1 MAIVVGVGVV
11 FSILSIIFARKTVR
25 CARHGQVV
33 RASGS
38 CISGV
43 ASLAI
48 TAVAVVLG
56 FSYLSYNRLVS
67 EQLISRIEFKKV
79 APFEFR
85 ARLMIDGQLDQEF
98 LLYGDE
104 WQLDAR
110 LITWTPPATLLGL
123 DPIYRLDRLSGRYAD
138 VDRER
143 SEPRT
148 VHSLSSQNSL
158 DVWNVAQSVPWL
170 LPGIDAQYG
179 AATYVPMTDGA
190 LFEVSLSRDALI
202 ARPGNE
208 IAQDSLHR
216 WR

>member
-1 MAIVVGVGVV
+1 
-11 FSILSIIFARKTVR
+11 
-25 CARHGQVV
+25 
-33 RASGS
+33 
-38 CISGV
+38 
-43 ASLAI
+43 
-48 TAVAVVLG
+48 
-56 FSYLSYNRLVS
+56 
-67 EQLISRIEFKKV
+67 
-79 APFEFR
+79 
-85 ARLMIDGQLDQEF
+85 MIDGQLDQVF

-104 WQLDAR
+104 WQLDAK
-110 LITWTPPATLLGL
+110 LITWKPPATILGL

-148 VHSLSSQNSL
+148 VHSLSSQDFL
-158 DVWNVAQSVPWL
+158 DVWNVAQRVPWL
-170 LPGIDAQYG
+170 LPGIDAHYG

-208 IAQDSLHR
+208 IAQDSLHK